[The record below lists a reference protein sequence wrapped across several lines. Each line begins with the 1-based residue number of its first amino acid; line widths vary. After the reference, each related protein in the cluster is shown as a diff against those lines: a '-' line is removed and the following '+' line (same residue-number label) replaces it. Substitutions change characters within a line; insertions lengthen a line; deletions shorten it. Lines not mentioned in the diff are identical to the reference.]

1 MQIFED
7 ENITNNQ
14 EEENKEN
21 NQEEQISQENS
32 DNDATKKEKA
42 PRIKIKFTGSL
53 IAFFVCFVV
62 LFILGLAI
70 FSADFS
76 YEKKVQRLK
85 NSQYKLLYNEGIKKY
100 GLSDDELEEFKKSFT
115 FGELKKNDAESTNG
129 KEYYDAEL
137 VYRPSIYKMR
147 EFKINDIFQVES
159 LPKQKIEVVKGRG
172 NYARFGIENK
182 DKDFL
187 FELNDIYS
195 KISSFYSNG
204 KKQIKNDKEDY
215 YLQTESI
222 DGKRINR
229 YKLFID
235 TDNLTFVKRKVNGV
249 DKVIGVMPKGSFSSS
264 DLEDGAKLIKAIQER
279 INKTEKID
287 GYDYIYYPYNNSNY
301 PALKF
306 ASLTINRAR
315 STYGT
320 NDFLINTLTEIN
332 ISREYYEKRDV
343 NAQLIFYEEI
353 PTGEREELVRF
364 QVPKNETIINNIS
377 FCDKSVRDDDVIRWF
392 DQLSE
397 SLEFLNTQEGEN
409 YIFSNWYIDGKDKME
424 EFKRITSIRIKEDT
438 NICSNFIKKT
448 YQVKYFKSIE
458 AFEKYKQ
465 DPTNSEYAPHIENI
479 DSTNFDSNFLNYN
492 KKQEFENGVF
502 LNKYY
507 RVKNWSQVKNDNT
520 SYDINKDA
528 FENSGTFPRKINK
541 DIILV
546 PNLVA
551 GVVYKFY
558 AMGEELNDLEF
569 VKYPGE
575 FFNNQLDVKNL
586 FFVKYNYKYGVY
598 DLKHFVDSETGRVLE
613 NGQVEN
619 NSSTYVVKKCLARW
633 NNRPYNITFKFSL
646 NGEDKEYKVSGLNAK
661 TNDDTLKLS
670 APAITSIINSNKDSN
685 PILNGF
691 YFDDTNGVD
700 ISFDDDNVK
709 NFDVNLKI
717 KEYKFALSYAKR
729 DKLGFSLK
737 TEIITV
743 KFGAILDKTL
753 QESIRDKVNGVLSY
767 EYVGFGKTFKNID
780 IKGKSYANGEELV
793 DFDDL
798 KYEFFKKYVPFN
810 PLNPVV
816 NKLYARYEILS
827 SYKVHLKS
835 DENNVDLTF
844 NVERDSKLTLDLVVE
859 KLKKRGLYKLS
870 ETDKQLYAIYT
881 DSGLTNLIDF
891 QHFEVLDDNTEIY
904 LKYLKPVEYK
914 FYHDKNKPDTLYL
927 TKKFY
932 LSKYFDYKLD
942 FITSSE
948 SNKNNEVSHVDFL
961 NSEALGSDLR
971 VENKQNFKLDD
982 EKLEDKSISAQ
993 IYWKFFQST
1002 LRIKQGTDVVD
1013 YSLKLQT
1020 SDYHNLPEKDLSIDD
1035 VEKKLLEIGLKEI
1048 FKNNDYIDYAY
1059 GISKIDDGS
1068 KNEIK
1073 LLSYKNETHEIEF
1086 SKIVYEFN
1094 FKNEKSGGPICQK
1107 EYSEGDALLNDNTFE
1122 YIADFLGKGIRGYK
1136 SPSEFGK
1143 YAVSKDGANYN
1154 QTVEQVFEGFDLSKD
1169 ASSFEFSKFRNDTF
1183 AKKYIQETSTRNRFK
1198 VNIIRLQE
1206 KKETINVNIYRAL
1219 HNILSVTNP
1228 TFSSFANF
1236 KIDEKNKEIKYY
1248 DTNLNK
1254 LETIDFKTI
1263 FPEFYS
1269 GYSDNS
1275 ITINGVRYKL
1285 RGIAIKN
1292 NSNNLVMYKTLEDL
1306 LNNSGL
1312 DWSNL
1317 TNLEK
1322 VGNNFEETLELYF
1335 LFYKELEIS
1344 YEYAGNKT
1352 SFRKF
1357 PGEKIDKD
1365 KDFEYFS
1372 QKLNDE
1378 ILNDGSILKNQT
1390 NKIVDFLFTI
1400 GGINKSTENGSFKIP
1415 DDTFIYEATLNLIT
1429 EKRLVKFNA
1438 EYEAVNPNNDGVV
1451 RKTTKKDIYYLLKKE
1466 EINLNSDLNYLNI
1479 GNFTR
1484 LNLLT
1489 TKIEKSNNDSISL
1502 SYKLKTYK
1510 IVFKKDDSK
1519 YKYNTTRL
1527 EYNIPIGLKPNS
1539 YISSIP
1545 EAIYND
1551 NTDVVTTAYTIFG
1564 GSSEK
1569 FKFYSPIDSTNDIT
1583 LTPKFEHEYTVT
1595 IKNEADGE
1603 VIERALVPVGD
1614 DYKTRD
1620 SNDELYKKFGKI
1632 IKYLHGSSEHEPGDT
1647 IDDIDGDIEIKAVFE
1662 KPKKLNITV
1671 DGKKVSEHPYISDNL
1686 RTFLY
1691 SLMDRNHYDDDMINF
1706 PKEIL
1711 KEFSQ
1716 GFEFK
1721 DFNIVKNLED
1731 VDSGTGGLN
1740 FKLKKPTTGNDYDAK
1755 LNLNTK
1761 YNLRS
1766 QINYDD
1772 GEKITHARYSQH
1784 KLLNNSDHKNMAR
1797 DEIIKPSYN
1806 YQGNVYNFSYFI
1818 YNNKKYHNITDI
1830 ENMPDMDKVKIN
1842 LLEVYY
1848 TINGTGNLVIDYYM
1862 IKVNKNEGSANFSD
1876 YEYLESQSYRDLKAG
1891 DHVETKNYLLS
1902 NATNYSENPKYD
1914 VNISPLLYNNGTYSD
1929 GHIKKGQT
1937 LRLAV
1942 FYSKRKES
1950 TLTFHYKYYNGVGDN
1965 DTTYQ
1970 VTVKNQKEFDL
1981 YSAFN
1986 LAPTPGYELWS
1997 IKDIRTGNYNGVEVD
2012 KLNGIDLTS
2021 NSAYYVNFIKKQR
2034 ITFKDIDGKNLN
2046 INGKNYLDVVENNQ
2060 GDLTIGDIET
2070 NNNYKYDDNVKY
2082 HIFSHWSK
2090 RISSLDEDRVKNDTI
2105 IDGNLSL
2112 YAIFEVRYKI
2122 DMTIHTEENQLF
2134 KDFDNHS
2141 NNEDYKEFTKKENF
2155 KKIYNT
2161 TLKNKTSLDLTIAD
2175 ILKNNE
2181 LISNE
2186 GFTSQK
2192 YGKKMY
2198 YVRGQKMYK
2207 YNSVKY
2213 AGTDYHKVYETAIN
2227 KDISIT
2233 EFDIK
2238 NKNNEYINSSGL
2250 IPLVAFVHKIIAKMT
2265 FNGLYINVNNQHI
2278 ISEAHK
2284 EFVINSANNTLNQL
2298 LKDTTIENSDFLP
2311 RINQSK
2317 VCRENVSI
2325 KSGDGV
2331 HKTINRSTDI
2341 IIFENIMYDL
2351 TFFKR

>member
-32 DNDATKKEKA
+32 DNYATKKEKA
-42 PRIKIKFTGSL
+42 QRIKIKFTGSL
-53 IAFFVCFVV
+53 IAFFVCFIV

-76 YEKKVQRLK
+76 YEKKVQKLK
-85 NSQYKLLYNEGIKKY
+85 NSQYKLLYNDGIKKY

-147 EFKINDIFQVES
+147 EFKINDIFRVES

-264 DLEDGAKLIKAIQER
+264 DLEDGTKLIKAIQER

-287 GYDYIYYPYNNSNY
+287 SYDYIYYPYNNSNY

-343 NAQLIFYEEI
+343 NAQLIFYEES

-377 FCDKSVRDDDVIRWF
+377 FCDRSVRDDDVIRWF

-424 EFKRITSIRIKEDT
+424 EFKRITSIRVKEDT

-465 DPTNSEYAPHIENI
+465 DPTNSEYAPHVENI

-558 AMGEELNDLEF
+558 AMGEELYELEF

-575 FFNNQLDVKNL
+575 YFNNQRDVLKP
-586 FFVKYNYKYGVY
+586 FFDKYNSKYGVY
-598 DLKHFVDSETGRVLE
+598 GLKHFVDSETGEILV
-613 NGQVEN
+613 NQVVEN
-619 NSSTYVVKKCLARW
+619 TNPTYAVKKYLARW
-633 NNRPYNITFKFSL
+633 NNRPYTITFKFSL
-646 NGEDKEYKVSGLNAK
+646 NNEDKEYKISNLHANTNA
-661 TNDDTLKLS
+661 DTLKLS
-670 APAITSIINSNKDSN
+670 ATEITSIINSNKDSN

-717 KEYKFALSYAKR
+717 KEYNFTLKYAKR
-729 DKLGFSLK
+729 DKLGFSIE

-743 KFGAILDKTL
+743 KFGAKLDEILPDSLK
-753 QESIRDKVNGVLSY
+753 EKVNKVLSY
-767 EYVGFGKTFKNID
+767 KFVGFGTTFQNID
-780 IKGKSYANGEELV
+780 IEGSSYANGENLV
-793 DFDDL
+793 DFDNL
-798 KYEFFKKYVPFN
+798 KYEFFKKHVSLNESKTYVN
-810 PLNPVV
+810 S
-816 NKLYARYEILS
+816 LYARYEILS
-827 SYKVHLKS
+827 MYKVYLKS
-835 DENNVDLTF
+835 AENNVDLTF
-844 NVERDSKLTLDLVVE
+844 SVERDSELTLDLVVE
-859 KLKKRGLYKLS
+859 KLKERNLYKLS

-881 DSGLTNLIDF
+881 NSGLTNLIDF
-891 QHFEVLDDNTEIY
+891 QTFKVLEDNTEVY

-932 LSKYFDYKLD
+932 LSNYFGYKLD
-942 FITSSE
+942 FITSSDD
-948 SNKNNEVSHVDFL
+948 NKNNEVEYVNFL
-961 NSEALGSDLR
+961 NLEALGSDLR
-971 VENKQNFKLDD
+971 VENNQNFKLDD

-1002 LRIKQGTDVVD
+1002 LRIKQGMDVVD

-1020 SDYHNLPEKDLSIDD
+1020 QNLLEKDLSIDD
-1035 VEKKLLEIGLKEI
+1035 VEKRLLEIGLKKI
-1048 FKNNDYIDYAY
+1048 FKNDNYIDYAY

-1073 LLSYKNETHEIEF
+1073 LLSYKNETYEIEF

-1094 FKNEKSGGPICQK
+1094 FKNEKSGGLIYQK
-1107 EYSEGDALLNDNTFE
+1107 KYSEGDALLNDNTFE
-1122 YIADFLGKGIRGYK
+1122 YIADFLGNGIRGFE

-1143 YAVSKDGANYN
+1143 YAVSKDGVSYTN
-1154 QTVEQVFEGFDLSKD
+1154 TVEQVFKGFDLSGG
-1169 ASSFEFSKFRNDTF
+1169 SSFKFSDFRKDLD
-1183 AKKYIQETSTRNRFK
+1183 AKEYITKTSNSNQYKIT
-1198 VNIIRLQE
+1198 IIRRQE
-1206 KKETINVNIYRAL
+1206 KRKNIDVNIYRAT
-1219 HNILSVTNP
+1219 HDILEDKNP
-1228 TFSSFANF
+1228 QFQSFTHYEIDKQIHSIFYYNNAGENTLNTLNF
-1236 KIDEKNKEIKYY
+1236 MAA
-1248 DTNLNK
+1248 
-1254 LETIDFKTI
+1254 FKK
-1263 FPEFYS
+1263 FYT
-1269 GYSDNS
+1269 DNS
-1275 ITINGVRYKL
+1275 LNTITINNVRYKL
-1285 RGIAIKN
+1285 REIVIKN
-1292 NSNNLVMYKTLEDL
+1292 NSNKFEKYKSLKDL
-1306 LNNSGL
+1306 LNSGQL
-1312 DWSNL
+1312 DWSKL

-1322 VGNNFEETLELYF
+1322 DGNNFKETLELYF
-1335 LFYKELEIS
+1335 LFYKELDIS
-1344 YEYAGNKT
+1344 YEYAGNKA
-1352 SFRKF
+1352 SIRKF
-1357 PGEKIDKD
+1357 PEEIIEKDEI
-1365 KDFEYFS
+1365 FSFFS
-1372 QKLNDE
+1372 QKRNDE
-1378 ILNDGSILKNQT
+1378 IQNDGSILKNQT
-1390 NKIVDFLFTI
+1390 NKIESFIFFID
-1400 GGINKSTENGSFKIP
+1400 GINKFSGSSYKIP
-1415 DDTFIYEATLNLIT
+1415 EDTYIYEATLKLIT
-1429 EKRLVKFNA
+1429 EKKVVKFSA
-1438 EYEAVNPNNDGVV
+1438 EYEAVNSDKDGVV
-1451 RKTTKKDIYYLLKKE
+1451 KKTVKNNTYYLLKRE
-1466 EINLNSDLNYLNI
+1466 EITLNSNNNYLNI
-1479 GNFTR
+1479 KDSDFRN
-1484 LNLLT
+1484 LNLQT
-1489 TKIEKSNNDSISL
+1489 NKIENSIEESVTL

-1510 IVFKKDDSK
+1510 IIFAKNDSK
-1519 YKYNTTRL
+1519 YGYNTTKL
-1527 EYNIPIGLKPNS
+1527 EYDIPIGLKPMS
-1539 YISSIP
+1539 YITTRP
-1545 EAIYND
+1545 EARHKGKDGQFTSAKTDIYK
-1551 NTDVVTTAYTIFG
+1551 IFG
-1564 GSSEK
+1564 GSNEK
-1569 FKFYSPIDSTNDIT
+1569 FDFYSPIDSAKVIE
-1583 LTPKFEHEYTVT
+1583 LSPKFETEYVVT
-1595 IKNEADGE
+1595 IINKANKEI
-1603 VIERALVPVGD
+1603 IEKVYIPVVDEDYTIYTPRNTD
-1614 DYKTRD
+1614 D
-1620 SNDELYKKFGKI
+1620 EFYKKFGKI
-1632 IKYLHGSSEHEPGDT
+1632 KRYHSGSSVYELGEA
-1647 IDDIDGDIEIKAVFE
+1647 IELDGDIELEAEFE
-1662 KPKKLNITV
+1662 APKKIDITV
-1671 DGKKVSEHPYISDNL
+1671 DGMKVSEHPYILEEL

-1691 SLMDRNHYDDDMINF
+1691 RLIDGNHYEEEIINLPGTKLQKF
-1706 PKEIL
+1706 SHGFIFKEITNS
-1711 KEFSQ
+1711 EN
-1716 GFEFK
+1716 FEN
-1721 DFNIVKNLED
+1721 DG
-1731 VDSGTGGLN
+1731 SGSGGYK
-1740 FKLKKPTTGNDYDAK
+1740 FKLKKPIAGNNVY
-1755 LNLNTK
+1755 NLNIITK

-1766 QINYDD
+1766 QIHYGDD
-1772 GEKITHARYSQH
+1772 DNITHTGYEQH
-1784 KLLNNSDHKNMAR
+1784 AFLNKFDHLDKAN
-1797 DEIIKPSYN
+1797 EIIKQEYEFS
-1806 YQGNVYNFSYFI
+1806 GVKYNFSYFI
-1818 YNNKKYHNITDI
+1818 YNNKKYNSITDI
-1830 ENMPDMDKVKIN
+1830 NTISAMEKVKIN

-1848 TINGTGNLVIDYYM
+1848 EKDGTGNLVIDYYM
-1862 IKVNKNEGSANFSD
+1862 IKANKQDGSVNFSD
-1876 YEYLESQSYRDLKAG
+1876 YEYLESKSHSNFASGKL
-1891 DHVETKNYLLS
+1891 VETKDYLES
-1902 NATNYSENPKYD
+1902 DATNYCEEPKYD
-1914 VNISPLLYNNGTYSD
+1914 VIIPFNNESYSN
-1929 GHIKKGQT
+1929 GHIKKGKT
-1937 LRLAV
+1937 LRLSV
-1942 FYSKRKES
+1942 FYSKRKKS

-1965 DTTYQ
+1965 DTIYQ

-1997 IKDIRTGNYNGVEVD
+1997 IKDIRTGGYNGGLVD

-2021 NSAYYVNFIKKQR
+2021 SRAYWVNFIKKQR
-2034 ITFKDIDGKNLN
+2034 ITFKDIDGKQLTV
-2046 INGKNYLDVVENNQ
+2046 NGKNFLDVVENNQ
-2060 GDLTIGDIET
+2060 GDLIISDIGT
-2070 NNNYKYDDNVKY
+2070 NNIYKYDDNVKY

-2090 RISSLDEDRVKNDTI
+2090 RISSLDGDRVKNDTI
-2105 IDGNLSL
+2105 IDGNLTL

-2122 DMTIHTEENQLF
+2122 YMTIHTEENQLF

-2141 NNEDYKEFTKKENF
+2141 KDEDYKEFTKKENF

-2161 TLKNKTSLDLTIAD
+2161 TLKDKTSLNLTIAD
-2175 ILKNNE
+2175 IFENKA

-2192 YGKKMY
+2192 YNKKMY

-2207 YNSVKY
+2207 YNSETY
-2213 AGTDYHKVYETAIN
+2213 AGTDYHEVYETTIN

-2233 EFDIK
+2233 ENNINDK
-2238 NKNNEYINSSGL
+2238 DNEYINGSGL
-2250 IPLVAFVHKIIAKMT
+2250 IPLIAFVRKIIAKMEFDGYSIKVDKKVI
-2265 FNGLYINVNNQHI
+2265 FNK
-2278 ISEAHK
+2278 AHK
-2284 EFVINSANNTLNQL
+2284 EFEINSNKKLDEL
-2298 LKDTTIENSDFLP
+2298 LADTTIQNSDFLP
-2311 RINQSK
+2311 KIRGFNTTE
-2317 VCRENVSI
+2317 CNSI
-2325 KSGDGV
+2325 VKMISGEG
-2331 HKTINRSTDI
+2331 HSQETNRKTGTIK
-2341 IIFENIMYDL
+2341 FENIIANL
-2351 TFFKR
+2351 IFKW

>member
-14 EEENKEN
+14 EEENKED

-32 DNDATKKEKA
+32 DNDTAKKEKA

-76 YEKKVQRLK
+76 YEKKVQKLK

-115 FGELKKNDAESTNG
+115 FGELKKNEAESTNG

-343 NAQLIFYEEI
+343 NAQLIFYEES

-465 DPTNSEYAPHIENI
+465 DPTNSEYAPHVENI

-575 FFNNQLDVKNL
+575 FFNNQLDVKNP
-586 FFVKYNYKYGVY
+586 FFVKYNHKYGVY
-598 DLKHFVDSETGRVLE
+598 DLKHFVDSETGQVLE

-646 NGEDKEYKVSGLNAK
+646 DGEDKEYKVSGLNAK
-661 TNDDTLKLS
+661 TNDDTLNLS
-670 APAITSIINSNKDSN
+670 AAAITSIINNNKGSNS
-685 PILNGF
+685 LLEGF
-691 YFDDTNGVD
+691 YFDDTSGVD

-737 TEIITV
+737 TKIITV
-743 KFGAILDKTL
+743 KFGARLDKTL
-753 QESIRDKVNGVLSY
+753 QESIRDKVNQVLSY

-780 IKGKSYANGEELV
+780 INGSSYPNGEELV

-798 KYEFFKKYVPFN
+798 KYEFFKKYIPFN

-816 NKLYARYEILS
+816 NKLYAKYEILS

-844 NVERDSKLTLDLVVE
+844 NVERDSKLTLDLIVE
-859 KLKKRGLYKLS
+859 KLKERSLYKLS

-881 DSGLTNLIDF
+881 NSGLTDLIDF
-891 QHFEVLDDNTEIY
+891 QHFKVLDDNTEIY

-932 LSKYFDYKLD
+932 LSKYFEYKLD
-942 FITSSE
+942 FITSSDD
-948 SNKNNEVSHVDFL
+948 NKNNEVEYVNFL
-961 NSEALGSDLR
+961 NSEALGSDLK
-971 VENKQNFKLDD
+971 VENNQIFKLDN

-1013 YSLKLQT
+1013 YSLKLET
-1020 SDYHNLPEKDLSIDD
+1020 SNLLEQNLSIDE
-1035 VEKKLLEIGLKEI
+1035 VEEKLLKIGLKKI
-1048 FKNNDYIDYAY
+1048 FKNDNYIDYAY

-1068 KNEIK
+1068 KDKIK

-1094 FKNEKSGGPICQK
+1094 FRNEEPGGSIYQK

-1122 YIADFLGKGIRGYK
+1122 YIADFLGKGIRGFK
-1136 SPSEFGK
+1136 SPSEFKK
-1143 YAVSKDGANYN
+1143 YAVSEDGVNYN

-1169 ASSFEFSKFRNDTF
+1169 ASRFEFSRFRNNSLV
-1183 AKKYIQETSTRNRFK
+1183 KKYIIKTSTRNRFK

-1206 KKETINVNIYRAL
+1206 KKENINVNIYRAV
-1219 HNILSVTNP
+1219 HDILSLTGP
-1228 TFSSFANF
+1228 TFSSFPNF
-1236 KIDEKNKEIKYY
+1236 KIDEKDKTIKYY
-1248 DTNLNK
+1248 DKDSNENK
-1254 LETIDFKTI
+1254 LRKIDFKTL
-1263 FPEFYS
+1263 FSEFYR
-1269 GYSDNS
+1269 GYFDNT
-1275 ITINGVRYKL
+1275 ITINNKRYKL

-1306 LNNSGL
+1306 LNNSEL
-1312 DWSNL
+1312 DWSNF

-1322 VGNNFEETLELYF
+1322 IGNNFEETLELYF

-1344 YEYAGNKT
+1344 YEYAGNPT
-1352 SFRKF
+1352 TLRKF
-1357 PGEKIDKD
+1357 PGETIEKD
-1365 KDFEYFS
+1365 KDFSYFS

-1378 ILNDGSILKNQT
+1378 IQNDGSILKNQN
-1390 NKIVDFLFTI
+1390 NKIESFVFFID
-1400 GGINKSTENGSFKIP
+1400 GINKFSGISYKIP
-1415 DDTFIYEATLNLIT
+1415 EDTYIYKATLKLIT
-1429 EKRLVKFNA
+1429 EKRLVKFTA
-1438 EYEAVNPNNDGVV
+1438 DYEVVNPNNDGVV
-1451 RKTTKKDIYYLLKKE
+1451 RKTIKKDIYYLLKKE

-1489 TKIEKSNNDSISL
+1489 TKIENSDNDIVNL

-1510 IVFKKDDSK
+1510 VVFKKDDSK
-1519 YKYNTTRL
+1519 YRYNTTKL

-1539 YISSIP
+1539 YINSIP
-1545 EAIYND
+1545 EAMYND
-1551 NTDVVTTAYTIFG
+1551 NTEVVTTAYTILG

-1569 FKFYSPIDSTNDIT
+1569 FNFYLPIDSTNDIT

-1595 IKNEADGE
+1595 IKNEADGS
-1603 VIERALVPVGD
+1603 VIERALVPVGE

-1620 SNDELYKKFGKI
+1620 SNDELYKKFGRIK
-1632 IKYLHGSSEHEPGDT
+1632 KYLHGSSEHDPGDT
-1647 IDDIDGDIEIKAVFE
+1647 IDEIDGDIEITAVFE

-1671 DGKKVSEHPYISDNL
+1671 DGMKVSEHPYISDNL

-1731 VDSGTGGLN
+1731 VGSGTGGLN
-1740 FKLKKPTTGNDYDAK
+1740 FKLKKTTTGNDYDAK

-1784 KLLNNSDHKNMAR
+1784 KLLNNFDHKNMAR
-1797 DEIIKPSYN
+1797 DEIIKPSYT
-1806 YQGNVYNFSYFI
+1806 YQGKVYNFSYFI

-2070 NNNYKYDDNVKY
+2070 NNNYKYNDNVKY

-2105 IDGNLSL
+2105 IDGNLTL
-2112 YAIFEVRYKI
+2112 YAIFEVKYKLN
-2122 DMTIHTEENQLF
+2122 MTIHTEENQLF
-2134 KDFDNHS
+2134 KDFDHDS
-2141 NNEDYKEFTKKENF
+2141 SVEDYKEFTKKENF

-2161 TLKNKTSLDLTIAD
+2161 DLKNKTSLNLTIAD
-2175 ILKNNE
+2175 ILKNQE
-2181 LISNE
+2181 LVSND
-2186 GFTSQK
+2186 GYYSQK
-2192 YGKKMY
+2192 YGKKLY
-2198 YVRGQKMYK
+2198 YVRGDKMYK
-2207 YNSVKY
+2207 YSSNKY
-2213 AGTDYHKVYETAIN
+2213 FGTDYHEVYRTLIN
-2227 KDISIT
+2227 KDLLIT
-2233 EFDIK
+2233 EANIN
-2238 NKNNEYINSSGL
+2238 NKNNDYINKNGL
-2250 IPLVAFVHKIIAKMT
+2250 IPLIAFVHKIIAKME
-2265 FNGLYINVNNQHI
+2265 FSRLYIKVNNQI
-2278 ISEAHK
+2278 INGVAHK
-2284 EFVINSANNTLNQL
+2284 EFAINKPYTLNEL
-2298 LKDTTIENSDFLP
+2298 LKDTNIINSDFLP
-2311 RINQSK
+2311 RRGQNLECQTSVLIKPVVGNSK
-2317 VCRENVSI
+2317 YIDRN
-2325 KSGDGV
+2325 
-2331 HKTINRSTDI
+2331 TDAI
-2341 IIFENIMYDL
+2341 AFENIMYDL
-2351 TFFKR
+2351 TFQR